1 MPWKECSV
9 MEARLRFVARL
20 LEGEAM
26 SDLAREFGISRKNH
40 VGCPLLRS
48 WAGDRGFQLGAHLPQ
63 VRRWLLRSCNHSR
76 SATASR
82 YCFIAVK

>member
-1 MPWKECSV
+1 

-26 SDLAREFGISRKNH
+26 SDFAREFGISRKNH

-48 WAGDRGFQLGAHLPQ
+48 WAGDRGFQLGAC
-63 VRRWLLRSCNHSR
+63 LRSCNHSR